1 MIEQILLASGTFDGV
16 REIGGFGQPLHALYP
31 QIRAV
36 LAGELEPDAGFL
48 LAEPVVDRTKNRIDW
63 YVQGDPDR
71 KPATLSELPDEQRRA
86 ILARIDD
93 LLGRGRDLAERYA
106 ASGDARRAQLGAILR
121 AVLATPAEA
130 EIFLVEGKPAITGW
144 GFAPDRPWETPNG
157 SVRRPPPV
165 EPAKPMRDVVAPEVA
180 VPESSA
186 ADSNSAPPAESSVEP
201 VQPAEPSPP
210 PLPEPVMEPPEP
222 RPESPAVASGD
233 PAPPRIEAPPPAE
246 PEPAPVAPVAES
258 PPVPG
263 SSPASSLRYVV
274 VGSRY
279 FWSVAVVALLLV
291 LFAAYWG
298 LGKERSPRPV
308 AGEMVRSTADA
319 KLDGALSQAR
329 QDEAALRARLE
340 QLLVQ
345 LAQRRGQCASP
356 TGADAGAVAPVPE
369 RAEATATS
377 PTASA
382 DREKFPPIPGK
393 NGIAGTTPSVSPGR
407 ETPSPV
413 DPGGSGSRGQ
423 KSTEP
428 VSTTDPEA
436 IPSAPQERK
445 SDAPTE
451 VSAAPPSAPER
462 ATLPLATRPPT
473 SSTANSLEV
482 VGPPPADPTSRSP
495 SSATPP
501 GRTLEDVL
509 TERDSG
515 PVEPSQQQP
524 LAEPP
529 PIKAEPTSEERQ
541 EFADR
546 MTETGATTGEI
557 TATLLW
563 NSQGDLDLVVRCPSG
578 RQLDFRN
585 PAECGGTL
593 DVDANTARGNLSD
606 RPVENAFW
614 PAGKA
619 GPGVYE
625 VMVRYVPRKD
635 EERPRETP
643 FQVRLIRGGQE
654 SVFKGAIRPNA
665 MVPVTTFAVQ
675 R

>member
-63 YVQGDPDR
+63 YVQGDPDY
-71 KPATLSELPDEQRRA
+71 KPAALSELPDEQRRT

-106 ASGDARRAQLGAILR
+106 ASGDTRRAQLGAILR

-144 GFAPDRPWETPNG
+144 GFAPDRPWETPDG

-165 EPAKPMRDVVAPEVA
+165 EPAKPMRDVVVPEVA

-222 RPESPAVASGD
+222 RSESPAVASGD
-233 PAPPRIEAPPPAE
+233 PAPPRIEAPPLAE
-246 PEPAPVAPVAES
+246 PEPAPVATVAES
-258 PPVPG
+258 PPAPG
-263 SSPASSLRYVV
+263 SSPAFSLRYVV

-298 LGKERSPRPV
+298 LGTKRSPRPV
-308 AGEMVRSTADA
+308 VGETAHSAADA

-329 QDEAALRARLE
+329 RDEAALRDRLE

-356 TGADAGAVAPVPE
+356 TGADAGVVVPVPG
-369 RAEATATS
+369 RAEAAATS

-382 DREKFPPIPGK
+382 DRKFPPIPGK
-393 NGIAGTTPSVSPGR
+393 NDIAGRIPSVSPGH
-407 ETPSPV
+407 ETLSPV
-413 DPGGSGSRGQ
+413 DPGGSESRGQ
-423 KSTEP
+423 ESTEP
-428 VSTTDPEA
+428 ASTADPET
-436 IPSAPQERK
+436 IPTAPQERK

-451 VSAAPPSAPER
+451 ATAAPSVPQR
-462 ATLPLATRPPT
+462 VTLPLATQSP
-473 SSTANSLEV
+473 SASTANPLEV
-482 VGPPPADPTSRSP
+482 AGPPPTADPASHIGSGVV
-495 SSATPP
+495 PP
-501 GRTLEDVL
+501 RGTLEDAL
-509 TERDSG
+509 TERDPEPAVPPRRKA
-515 PVEPSQQQP
+515 PV
-524 LAEPP
+524 EPP
-529 PIKAEPTSEERQ
+529 PIKAELTPEERQ

-563 NSQGDLDLVVRCPSG
+563 NSQSDLDLVVRCPSG
-578 RQLDFRN
+578 RQLDYRN
-585 PAECGGTL
+585 PAECGGAL
-593 DVDANTARGNLSD
+593 DVDANTARGNLSG
-606 RPVENAFW
+606 RPVENVFW

-619 GPGVYE
+619 EPGVYE

-654 SVFKGAIRPNA
+654 SVFKGMIRPNA
-665 MVPVTTFAVQ
+665 VVPVTTFAVQ